1 MSVTRS
7 RGFTLVE
14 LLVVI
19 GIIALLISILLPAL
33 RRAREAANT
42 TVCSSN
48 IRQVMLAFRFYADDW
63 KDFVAFG
70 EGGAAWYTEW
80 PTLMVN
86 LGYIKKANDGYY
98 SEILRCP
105 NNRRPFSDSVYRT
118 HFALNYRH
126 SFGWTGA
133 NATQKWV
140 DVKRASTTI
149 MFVDGYDYSYCV
161 LWPYYDGGIG
171 GLNTYTPDY
180 RHPNNSMNAGF
191 FDTHVESGD
200 RFKYADELKWW
211 HGVR

>member
-1 MSVTRS
+1 MSLKRM
-7 RGFTLVE
+7 RAFTLVE

-19 GIIALLISILLPAL
+19 GIIALLISMLLPAL
-33 RRAREAANT
+33 RKAREAANMT
-42 TVCSSN
+42 ACASN

-63 KDFVAFG
+63 KDYVAFG
-70 EGGAAWYTEW
+70 EGSATWYTEW

-86 LGYIKKANDGYY
+86 LKYIGKDSDGNY
-98 SEILRCP
+98 SGILRCP
-105 NNRRPFSDSVYRT
+105 SNYRPFGDSVYRT

-126 SFGWTGA
+126 TFGWTGA
-133 NATQKWV
+133 NATQKWS
-140 DVKRASTTI
+140 DVRHASTTV
-149 MFVDGYDYSYCV
+149 MFCDGYDYSYAV

-171 GLNTYTPDY
+171 GLNVYTPDY
-180 RHPNNSMNAGF
+180 RHPNRTMNVGF